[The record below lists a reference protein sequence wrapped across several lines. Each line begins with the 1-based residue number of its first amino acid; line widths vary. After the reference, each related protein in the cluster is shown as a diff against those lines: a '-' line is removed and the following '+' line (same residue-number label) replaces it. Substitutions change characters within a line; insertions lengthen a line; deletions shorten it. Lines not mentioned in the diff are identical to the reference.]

1 MLTLNY
7 FCRRL
12 EVPPDPS
19 DSLHVFHN
27 KLGAKSLYS
36 VHSFLHCLPLSTC
49 WSFDILHQ
57 VHFTKEEKIVKV
69 NICNNFHFIFLNT
82 ALVVKMEP
90 TKRLKCYN
98 LDHHF
103 YHWRIFTKKLR
114 VSLSVEMAINP
125 EPDSC

>member
-1 MLTLNY
+1 MLTLNH
-7 FCRRL
+7 FCRRFS

-49 WSFDILHQ
+49 RSFDILHQ

-69 NICNNFHFIFLNT
+69 NICNNFHFIF
-82 ALVVKMEP
+82 
-90 TKRLKCYN
+90 
-98 LDHHF
+98 
-103 YHWRIFTKKLR
+103 
-114 VSLSVEMAINP
+114 
-125 EPDSC
+125 